1 LRRQT
6 IPHAF
11 LFTGI
16 AGVGKSRAAVEFAKA
31 CNCRKRRPSEGGTPA
46 GGTPENGA
54 IPCGSCGACR
64 KIEAGVH
71 PDILRLKPTRTFI
84 RIDSIRSLQH
94 TLSMRPYEAR
104 VRVVIVQEAQH
115 MRPEAANAFLKLL
128 EEPPPDTVLI
138 LIAERVSEVMP
149 TVVSRCRRLHF
160 NPIPQGQLAGLLV
173 DEADVTTE
181 QARTVAAFSG
191 GSLSRSLELLAG
203 GWFRLRD
210 WLVDEFERLPQMP
223 VGRIMALGER
233 LSADRRRFEEA
244 LDVLVSWL
252 RDLMIV
258 GDYPEGVVHRD
269 QQSRL
274 RRQAALWPLAD
285 LSAGIRAVRRA
296 QTDLRANVGPRLIA
310 ETLLLQL
317 VPRQDGRKTLG

>member
-1 LRRQT
+1 M
-6 IPHAF
+6 P
-11 LFTGI
+11 GN
-16 AGVGKSRAAVEFAKA
+16 E
-31 CNCRKRRPSEGGTPA
+31 SE
-46 GGTPENGA
+46 
-54 IPCGSCGACR
+54 PCGSCAACR

-71 PDILRLKPTRTFI
+71 PDLLRLKPTRTAI

-128 EEPPPDTVLI
+128 EEPPPRTVLI
-138 LIAERVSEVMP
+138 LIAERLSEVLP
-149 TVVSRCRRLHF
+149 TVVSRCRRIHF
-160 NPIPQGQLAGLLV
+160 NPIPQGQLAALLTA
-173 DEADVTTE
+173 EAEVTAD

-191 GSLSRSLELLAG
+191 GSLSRSLQLLEG

-210 WLVDEFERLPQMP
+210 WLVDEFERLPCMP
-223 VGRIMALGER
+223 VGRILALGER
-233 LSADRRRFEEA
+233 LSADRRLFEEA

-258 GDYPEGVVHRD
+258 DDYPAGVVHRD
-269 QQSRL
+269 QQPRL
-274 RRQAALWPLAD
+274 RRQAAQWPLAD
-285 LSAGIRAVRRA
+285 LTAGIRAVRQA
-296 QTDLRANVGPRLIA
+296 QSDLRANIGPRLIA

-317 VPRQDGRKTLG
+317 APCGSGRKT